1 MAEQNTLRREIG
13 PVGLIALGVSGIIG
27 SGWLFAP
34 MLASQLAG
42 PAAIIAWIVGS
53 LAMLALA
60 MTFAEISAM
69 FPLPGGIASIPQV
82 THGNVVSIAMG
93 WTAWLGYLLTAPIE
107 VEATLR
113 YLARYAPWVFKG
125 PSYETLTYPGSLAAL
140 GFMALFVVLN
150 ALGVR
155 LFTLINTSVTWVK
168 VIVPVIITGMFI
180 ASSFEPANFTE
191 AGGFAPYGTVGILS
205 AVTSGGVILSMIGF
219 RHAIDMAGEVRNPG
233 RNVPLAMIAAMLICV
248 LIYLGLQVAFIG
260 ALSPADLSGGWA
272 GLHFT
277 HKGGPLA
284 SIATAL
290 GLLWLVSLMNTTA
303 VISPFGSALVAVGA
317 NARLVLALTRTRFMP
332 EIFANLSGFGVP
344 LNALLLN
351 LAIGWL
357 AVLFLDFTRLV
368 ATHSSLVVLSFIVG
382 PIAVVVLRTL
392 ASDYKRPFRLPAVNI
407 FGYATFILATLIV
420 YWSGW
425 HTIKVLGLALLIGAV
440 LFTLRLQSMN
450 RDELNLRQAAWLL
463 PYCIGVG
470 ILSWLGSFGGLGLI
484 PQGYDIVLCAGFSAV
499 IFRIAVRSALSQT
512 EFDEQTDDII
522 DRIGY
527 DKAIMRDLE
536 V

>member
-1 MAEQNTLRREIG
+1 MAEQNTLKREIG
-13 PVGLIALGVSGIIG
+13 LVGLIALGVSGIIG

-34 MLASQLAG
+34 LLASQLAG
-42 PAAIIAWIVGS
+42 PAAIIAWLVGS

-60 MTFAEISAM
+60 LTFAEISAM

-93 WTAWLGYLLTAPIE
+93 WTAWLGYLLTAPVE

-113 YLARYAPWVFKG
+113 YLAPYAPWIFKG
-125 PSYETLTYPGSLAAL
+125 PAYETLTYPGSLAAL

-168 VIVPVIITGMFI
+168 VIVPVVITGMFI
-180 ASSFEPANFTE
+180 ASSFEPSNFTST
-191 AGGFAPYGTVGILS
+191 GGFAPYGTVGILS
-205 AVTSGGVILSMIGF
+205 AVSSGGVILSMIGF

-233 RNVPLAMIAAMLICV
+233 RNVPLAMIAAMLICL
-248 LIYLGLQVAFIG
+248 LIYMGLQIAFIG

-272 GLHFT
+272 SLHFT

-303 VISPFGSALVAVGA
+303 IISPFGSALVAVGA
-317 NARLVLALTRTRFMP
+317 NARLVLALTHTRFMP
-332 EIFANLSGFGVP
+332 QIFASLSSFGVP
-344 LNALLLN
+344 LNALLMN
-351 LAIGWL
+351 LVIGWV
-357 AVLFLDFTRLV
+357 AVLFLNFSQLV

-382 PIAVVVLRTL
+382 PIAVVALRTL
-392 ASDYKRPFRLPAVNI
+392 ASGYNRPFRLPAVSV
-407 FGYATFILATLIV
+407 FGYTTFILATLIV

-425 HTIKVLGLALLIGAV
+425 HTVKVLGLAMLVGAV
-440 LFTLRLQSMN
+440 LFFVRLRSMN
-450 RDELNLRQAAWLL
+450 REELNLRQAAWLL
-463 PYCIGVG
+463 PYIAGLGV
-470 ILSWLGSFGGLGLI
+470 LSWLGSFGGLGVI
-484 PQGYDIVLCAGFSAV
+484 SQGYDIAACAAFSAV
-499 IFRIAVRSALSQT
+499 IFYMAVRCALTQA
-512 EFDEQTDDII
+512 EFDEQTDDIL

-527 DKAIMRDLE
+527 DEAIIRDLE